1 MNWEEVV
8 WESTLFG
15 CIVGEYTINPDSKN
29 TYHFKIWNRKTVVI
43 GPGRRWDM
51 LADTRYEFTI
61 LVHGG
66 RDNAEEAKEGM
77 MAEGQREHDLLTKKV
92 DDMFER
98 QHANFIRAK
107 EQLTY
112 GPDEMSYAEY
122 LKQQEKDDDE
132 KNE

>member
-1 MNWEEVV
+1 
-8 WESTLFG
+8 
-15 CIVGEYTINPDSKN
+15 
-29 TYHFKIWNRKTVVI
+29 
-43 GPGRRWDM
+43 
-51 LADTRYEFTI
+51 
-61 LVHGG
+61 
-66 RDNAEEAKEGM
+66 M